1 MRIDSLLTGLFVI
14 AFGCAFAALFAF
26 AFRSRRYQEE
36 TIRAY
41 LRSVR
46 REVTSEAVERHLPGL
61 RVGAV
66 LGIVASVIVV
76 ALGIFVVIESLL

>member
-26 AFRSRRYQEE
+26 AFQSRRYQEE
-36 TIRAY
+36 TVRAY

-66 LGIVASVIVV
+66 LGIVASVLII
-76 ALGIFVVIESLL
+76 ALGIVVVIESLP